1 MERRNRFTWVVFGI
15 FAALI
20 VVAVVSRAREPGEER
35 IPWRTNLIDARAEAQ
50 TDNKPV
56 LLYFTADWC
65 GPCQTMRRTTW
76 ANPDV
81 EQALQEF
88 VPVKI
93 DIDAQPVVAMQYG
106 IMSVPTY
113 AVLNGDGQPIR
124 SAVGAIAPA
133 DFLNWLG
140 DDRATP

>member
-1 MERRNRFTWVVFGI
+1 MERRNRVAWVVFGI

-20 VVAVVSRAREPGEER
+20 AVTVISRARDPGEER
-35 IPWRTNLIDARAEAQ
+35 IPWRSNLVDARAEAES
-50 TDNKPV
+50 DSKPV

-76 ANPDV
+76 VNPDV
-81 EQALQEF
+81 EAALQGF

-93 DIDAQPVVAMQYG
+93 DVDAQPAVAMQYG

-113 AVLNGDGQPIR
+113 AVLDGEGQPVR
-124 SAVGAIAPA
+124 SAVGAIPPE

-140 DDRATP
+140 DDTRQ